1 MAGIGALPEGVPEP
15 KEPKAD
21 HHLEKHEIERH
32 VGSLMEAEKIKAD
45 PDLMKALEPHI
56 EKHKEAASKLGH
68 SPVKS
73 IEQLKAVA
81 KKKLAQPE

>member
-1 MAGIGALPEGVPEP
+1 
-15 KEPKAD
+15 
-21 HHLEKHEIERH
+21 
-32 VGSLMEAEKIKAD
+32 MEAEKIKAD